1 MKPDKSEKKIDELIS
16 QAIGRQR
23 PTLDFNK
30 WQADHQKEIK
40 NYKAQVKQPSD
51 SVESSGAW
59 RIIMKSPITKLAAA
73 AVIIVA
79 VLIGI
84 STFNGTT
91 TWARV
96 IKALGE
102 VENIYMVNTMT
113 MPDGTQFQ
121 YKWWFRKPEFFRE
134 ESRSGIVIV
143 IDNGEERLTINKEK
157 KQAQLEDSWA
167 EYRPVSQ
174 EYMFEPIEMFRGQK
188 VKGITVK
195 KLEEKSNDKISVF
208 RLDYSSTYSQL
219 TYQGKAWVHTDT
231 MLPKKIEIQF
241 TSKPEAGQPQSG
253 EIIFDYAPIS
263 DDVFAMDI
271 PEGFSELPRKQRSV
285 MSGKVL
291 DEHEQ
296 PVANAIVYVTDRA
309 GRFSEQTITDESGH
323 FTFKLPPEGVGAP
336 VLLPIFLRA
345 FTEDDNRRV
354 AWTIVTEPQSAYEL
368 GADVPGK
375 IGYIENDK
383 LLLKLATGI
392 VLHMEAAGT
401 ISGQVT
407 NIEGNP
413 IADAKV
419 SVTCHPVDKFGNEVV
434 RIGNLGGAG
443 EHGAVQT
450 QTGEEGRYVLN
461 NLPRFWDK
469 TVFILSAGAK
479 GYVTKGIRFRSK
491 GPMNHKQID
500 FQLYSAGLIVSG
512 VVVDNYGEPLSE
524 RQIYARV
531 SGKDYRACRTKTD
544 ERGRF
549 RLVGC
554 PATPDLQI
562 KAELSH
568 NTWPP
573 HEQERYMSYRYHP
586 DVIVGIDYEAGKTEY
601 EVEFVAERPEII
613 IEVELKNTDG
623 KSLPYFPVEV
633 RGVPG
638 SISSEWMADKKLQQ
652 RTDKNGYCK
661 LTEVPDI
668 ENLRIVMWGGDD
680 VWNDNLSGEE
690 AKKIRKEYEKYKWT
704 EIPIEV
710 IQGKKEYRVE
720 VTLLTED

>member
-1 MKPDKSEKKIDELIS
+1 MNDNEKEFEKFVREIKFDDTPDLDHRDKLEQELLRILAK
-16 QAIGRQR
+16 QTTRR
-23 PTLDFNK
+23 
-30 WQADHQKEIK
+30 KEIC
-40 NYKAQVKQPSD
+40 
-51 SVESSGAW
+51 

-73 AVIIVA
+73 AVIVVA

-208 RLDYSSTYSQL
+208 HLDYSSTYSQL

-241 TSKPEAGQPQSG
+241 TSKPEAGQSQRG

-263 DDVFAMDI
+263 DDVFAMVI
-271 PEGFSELPRKQRSV
+271 PEGFTELPRKRHGV
-285 MSGKVL
+285 MSGRVL

-296 PVANAIVYVTDRA
+296 PVANAIVFVTDRA
-309 GRFSEQTITDESGH
+309 GQFSEQTITDESGH

-336 VLLPIFLRA
+336 LWLPVLLRA
-345 FTEDDNRRV
+345 FVDGVPDKIAWSIIKDPASNDEPGGQIPYDVTNIDNDGCYLKSANGITLRM
-354 AWTIVTEPQSAYEL
+354 EP
-368 GADVPGK
+368 
-375 IGYIENDK
+375 
-383 LLLKLATGI
+383 
-392 VLHMEAAGT
+392 AGT
-401 ISGQVT
+401 IAGQVT
-407 NIEGNP
+407 DADGAP
-413 IADAKV
+413 ISDAKV
-419 SVTCHPVDKFGNEVV
+419 KLLRCILADKHGNAGLGFNVHKWSGPDELGIV
-434 RIGNLGGAG
+434 RTDEN
-443 EHGAVQT
+443 
-450 QTGEEGRYVLN
+450 GRYELI
-461 NLPRFWDK
+461 NLPQLWKRT
-469 TVFILSAGAK
+469 TVIIHAEAEGFAGDTTSF
-479 GYVTKGIRFRSK
+479 YTKGPIEYEEL
-491 GPMNHKQID
+491 D
-500 FQLYSAGLIVSG
+500 LQLYRAGIIVSG
-512 VVVDNYGEPLSE
+512 TVTDNYGRLLVE
-524 RQIYARV
+524 REVYVRIN
-531 SGKDYRACRTKTD
+531 GKDYWACRTKTD
-544 ERGRF
+544 ENGRF
-549 RLVGC
+549 RLVDC

-568 NTWPP
+568 NHWPP
-573 HEQERYMSYRYHP
+573 HEKERYMSYRYHQ
-586 DVIVGIDYEAGKTEY
+586 DIVVGINYEAGKTEY
-601 EVEFVAERPEII
+601 EVELVAERPEII
-613 IEVELKNTDG
+613 IEVELKNTAG
-623 KSLPYFPVEV
+623 EPLPYFPVEV

-680 VWNDNLSGEE
+680 VWNETLSKEQVE
-690 AKKIRKEYEKYKWT
+690 KIKTKYKKYKWT
-704 EIPIEV
+704 EVPVELIS
-710 IQGKKEYRVE
+710 GRKEYKVE
-720 VTLLTED
+720 VTILTNEEYEQKK